1 MDSKQQKAEDF
12 SNGFFIFLSPASGSM
27 LVLDFDAREERERER
42 EREREKWVDFQ
53 LLHIGFIGAL
63 FLDDAVY
70 LIQMF
75 SSFSNFL

>member
-42 EREREKWVDFQ
+42 EKWVDFQ

>member
-1 MDSKQQKAEDF
+1 MDSEQQKAEDF

-42 EREREKWVDFQ
+42 EREKWVDFQ
-53 LLHIGFIGAL
+53 LLHIGFIGAF

>member
-1 MDSKQQKAEDF
+1 MDSEQQKAEDF

-42 EREREKWVDFQ
+42 EKWVDFQ
-53 LLHIGFIGAL
+53 LLHIGFIGAF